1 VVPVNIESLN
11 LIADHQLMFSLAQ
24 KSNGKMLYPGQLS
37 QIPGLLKARDDVKS
51 VTYTK
56 KRFSDVV
63 NLFWV
68 FLIILALLST
78 EWFIRKRFGA
88 Y

>member
-1 VVPVNIESLN
+1 
-11 LIADHQLMFSLAQ
+11 
-24 KSNGKMLYPGQLS
+24 
-37 QIPGLLKARDDVKS
+37 VKS

-68 FLIILALLST
+68 FLIILALLSS
-78 EWFIRKRFGA
+78 EWFIRKRYGS

>member
-1 VVPVNIESLN
+1 MI
-11 LIADHQLMFSLAQ
+11 
-24 KSNGKMLYPGQLS
+24 YPGQLS
-37 QIPGLLKARDDVKS
+37 QISDLLKARDDVKS
-51 VTYTK
+51 VSYTK

-68 FLIILALLST
+68 FLIIIGLLAA